1 MKYFKMV
8 SGKGRVPMS
17 ESEVS
22 ELFSE
27 TEKIIETEPGDLE
40 KLEKKV
46 ENLSKIIETLSKND
60 VFKALCSLTERAGE
74 NNGAS

>member
-1 MKYFKMV
+1 MKYFKIV

-17 ESEVS
+17 ESEIS

-27 TEKIIETEPGDLE
+27 TENLIETEPSDFE

-46 ENLSKIIETLSKND
+46 ESLSKMIETLSKTD
-60 VFKALCSLTERAGE
+60 IFKALCSLTERADE

>member
-17 ESEVS
+17 ESEIS
-22 ELFSE
+22 EFFSE
-27 TEKIIETEPGDLE
+27 SENLVKAEPSEFE
-40 KLEKKV
+40 KLEQKV
-46 ENLSKIIETLSKND
+46 ENLSKMMETLSKTD
-60 VFKALCSLTERAGE
+60 VIKTLLALSERMNE